1 MDFNVKDIESFKK
14 VIEDIVD
21 ARSQKYGITSFIAAI
36 VTQVNSDGTVNVTI
50 PPDNSRFVNNV
61 LNKSNEFLSPGDSV
75 ELCTKNG
82 RLSNSWVAIKH
93 GKSRLLSDII
103 YPVGS
108 IYMSV
113 NSTNPSNYFGGT
125 WEQIKGRF
133 LLGCGDNGDGWNY
146 SPNSTGG
153 EATHTLTINEI
164 PSHQHNGIYWYG
176 RPFSLDGGSNA
187 ISLSQGWSAANAD
200 TTGGFGTGHTG
211 GSQGH
216 NNLPPYLAVYIWKR
230 IA

>member
-21 ARSQKYGITSFIAAI
+21 ARLQKYGITSFIAAI

-61 LNKSNEFLSPGDSV
+61 LNKSNESLSPGDSV

-108 IYMSV
+108 IYISTV
-113 NSTNPSNYFGGT
+113 STNPSEWFGGV
-125 WEQIKGRF
+125 WEAFATGR
-133 LLGCGDNGDGWNY
+133 
-146 SPNSTGG
+146 
-153 EATHTLTINEI
+153 TLV
-164 PSHQHNGIYWYG
+164 GIDTSQSE
-176 RPFSLDGGSNA
+176 FNASLK
-187 ISLSQGWSAANAD
+187 
-200 TTGGFGTGHTG
+200 TG
-211 GSQGH
+211 GSKYLQKHSHYSMQIDGNKVAWGGSGNELNFLSLNMPWTGNFNQGGKIVTSEAGTG
-216 NNLPPYLAVYIWKR
+216 NSGNLQPYIVVYMWKR
-230 IA
+230 IS